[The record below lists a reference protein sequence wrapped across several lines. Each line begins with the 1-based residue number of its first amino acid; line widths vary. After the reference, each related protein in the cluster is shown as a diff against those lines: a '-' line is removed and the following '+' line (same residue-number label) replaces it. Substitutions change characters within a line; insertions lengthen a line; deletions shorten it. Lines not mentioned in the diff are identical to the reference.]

1 MPSMH
6 DHLSC
11 IWSTQPAVQLTGLL
25 SLSRVSSLMIL
36 PQLAFCVSDVKLQG
50 TKAAGPRGRPCF
62 HSTCFCCSATQV
74 LNSHFIMIASQARHL
89 ESVHAQSQA

>member
-6 DHLSC
+6 DHLLC
-11 IWSTQPAVQLTGLL
+11 IWSAQPAVQLTGVL

-36 PQLAFCVSDVKLQG
+36 PQLTFCVTNVKLQD
-50 TKAAGPRGRPCF
+50 TKAAGPPGRPCF

-74 LNSHFIMIASQARHL
+74 LNSHSLI
-89 ESVHAQSQA
+89 VK